1 MGRHRYKQ
9 DLRGKQYIIIEYN
22 HIQQWNGNQYSF
34 WRWRGHK
41 VDV

>member
-22 HIQQWNGNQYSF
+22 HIQQWSGNQNPF
-34 WRWRGHK
+34 GGGGGTK
-41 VDV
+41 